1 MKSDYSLKRLF
12 INNSYLLLTAAFFF
26 TLSFVIDNYWS
37 DTSSA
42 KVVTKKL
49 ATYILQQENDFD
61 NVAGDTALI
70 KDIVNKKYNEQQ
82 LKTLAEKKYFL
93 FVYSKSDSG
102 LHNMVFWNNQVIEPD
117 DLLLFRHAK
126 EGFIQ
131 LSNGFYVWRKKNTAN
146 SIV

>member
-12 INNSYLLLTAAFFF
+12 FNNSYLLLTAAFFF

-49 ATYILQQENDFD
+49 ASYILQQENDFD
-61 NVAGDTALI
+61 SVTGDTALI
-70 KDIVNKKYNEQQ
+70 KNVLKKNYNEQQ
-82 LKTLAEKKYFL
+82 LKTLADKPYFL

-102 LHNMVFWNNQVIEPD
+102 LYHMVFWNNQVIEPD
-117 DLLLFRHAK
+117 DLLLFRK
-126 EGFIQ
+126 
-131 LSNGFYVWRKKNTAN
+131 SDRK
-146 SIV
+146 SVV